1 MDIELQMVDI
11 LCLTE
16 THFEED
22 DVISLNSIWTN
33 KKGTLYHRDRIG
45 RKGGGAAIV
54 VSDKFSNRRITIN
67 SQLEW

>member
-1 MDIELQMVDI
+1 MDSELQMVDI

-16 THFEED
+16 IHFED

-33 KKGTLYHRDRIG
+33 KKGTLYRRDRIG

-54 VSDKFSNRRITIN
+54 VSDKFSNRRIPIN
-67 SQLEW
+67 MQQVSF